1 MGRSVEG
8 SEEGGGRADAD
19 EWVGRLRGEK
29 GGWWWGGGGGGK
41 GRGPNG
47 EK

>member
-8 SEEGGGRADAD
+8 REEGGGRADAD
-19 EWVGRLRGEK
+19 EWDGRRGEK
-29 GGWWWGGGGGGK
+29 GGWWGGGGGK